1 MIGMRDISSFYLLW
15 PWALVLLLLVPV
27 WWWLYLRNLRQ
38 TLRNTALFFSYA
50 AVAEQLKHRP
60 VAWKRLLQPISTSL
74 VMICLVAALARPTVV
89 GKIPMNSV
97 DMMIVLD
104 ISLSM
109 MADDIRPDRIEAAKA
124 AAIQFVESLPRDVR
138 VGLEVFA
145 GDNYVLSPPTSRHE
159 EVTAYLKA
167 LRREDLKPRTE
178 IGSALHTALKI
189 LNTGNNEQQGGAS
202 VNRPTG
208 AENPTANENPPQ
220 PPSTASNRRPDRVI
234 VLLSDGD
241 SHEGYPWDQAARDAL
256 QQNAV
261 IHAIGIGSP
270 QGAVIHYKGMELPVM
285 FDESTLRHITEIAH
299 GSYFRVF
306 READFR
312 KVYEQI
318 EARTVHYEER
328 EVDLAFLLAGIG
340 LCVLFI
346 ASLLLLL
353 I

>member
-1 MIGMRDISSFYLLW
+1 MIGVQSISSFYLLW
-15 PWALVLLLLVPV
+15 PWALLLLLFIPA
-27 WWWLYLRNLRQ
+27 WWWLYLRQLRQ
-38 TLRNTALFFSYA
+38 KLRNTALFFSYA
-50 AVAEQLKHRP
+50 AVAEQVKQQP
-60 VAWKRLLQPISTSL
+60 AAWKRLLQPLSISV
-74 VMICLVAALARPTVV
+74 VMACLIVALARPTVV
-89 GKIPMNSV
+89 GKVPINSV
-97 DMMIVLD
+97 DMMLVLD

-124 AAIQFVESLPRDVR
+124 AAIRFVESLPRDVR

-178 IGSALHTALKI
+178 IGGALHTALKI
-189 LNTGNNEQQGGAS
+189 LGQQDNPQPKS
-202 VNRPTG
+202 P
-208 AENPTANENPPQ
+208 AENPSAGDNAAQPQNVPAQPAN
-220 PPSTASNRRPDRVI
+220 RKPDRVI

-256 QQNAV
+256 QQNTV
-261 IHAIGIGSP
+261 IHTIGIGSP
-270 QGAVIHYKGMELPVM
+270 QGAVIRYKGMELPVT
-285 FDESTLRHITEIAH
+285 FDESTLRHIAEIAH

-306 READFR
+306 QEADFR

-318 EARTVHYEER
+318 QARTIHYEER
-328 EVDLAFLLAGIG
+328 EVDLAFMMAGIG
-340 LCVLFI
+340 LCVLCI
-346 ASLLLLL
+346 GSLLLLL